1 MQPLFETLDSGS
13 WRVVTVQG
21 ELDLSTAEEL
31 RSALGHAFGD
41 GAPRLA
47 VDLTAVT
54 FLDSTIL
61 GVLVESL
68 KQARERGGEMRLVG
82 VHGSPAKVI
91 SITGLDSAFD
101 IDATV
106 ADLPA

>member
-1 MQPLFETLDSGS
+1 VQPSFETLDSGS
-13 WRVVTVQG
+13 WSVVTVQG
-21 ELDLSTAEEL
+21 ELDLSTAEDL
-31 RSALGHAFGD
+31 RSALGRASGE

-61 GVLVESL
+61 GVLVETL
-68 KQARERGGEMRLVG
+68 KQARERGGEMRLIG
-82 VHGSPAKVI
+82 VHGSLAKVI

-101 IDATV
+101 IDATI